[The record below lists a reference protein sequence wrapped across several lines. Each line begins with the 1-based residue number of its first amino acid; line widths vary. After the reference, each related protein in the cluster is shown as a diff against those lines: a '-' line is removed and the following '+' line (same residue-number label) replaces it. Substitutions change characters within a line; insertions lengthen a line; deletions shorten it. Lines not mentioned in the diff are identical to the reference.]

1 MPAKDLYTPSPTSS
15 LPPRQDKEW
24 YSVSVE
30 SMRRA
35 LALLL
40 SVIGLIGSAFAYQ
53 QWQHFAQRDEAMQV
67 IDEATSLTHQVEERK
82 DAAQLRREFFNAW
95 EDLEG
100 ARQTYADGRYAD
112 ALSLGTRSLLE
123 LQQILQVDAEVT
135 KGSGRFLDVQGQVEF
150 RRGDRGP
157 WRDARDQDVVGP
169 GDWVKTS
176 ANGSAKLLFLNGP
189 EYTLRANTMIHL
201 TFQLDR
207 FGNGEQVAEL
217 PFGHVELATDRNAN
231 SRVKTPKSEA
241 TVRRSSSGMV
251 SYDRERSTAK
261 FAAYQGN
268 VDVVAAS
275 GQTQTIGALQQVIQ
289 EGDLLGR
296 TTTLPDRPRGLAPSD
311 EREIDVASGDLR
323 LAWTR
328 VSGAAK
334 YALNVSENRLFV
346 SNIIDKND
354 LVNTGARLGIRG
366 EGLFY
371 WQVAAIDAEGVR
383 GPWSEPRAF
392 RIQRREGN
400 DRDDRTPPPLELE
413 SVQTYGSLLVVSGRT
428 EPGARLTVNGELA
441 ALATDGRFTKT
452 LQMTQEGF
460 VFVEVVA
467 TDARNNISRQE
478 RRVFF
483 DAAY

>member
-1 MPAKDLYTPSPTSS
+1 MPSNDLYSPGPAGQQKTD
-15 LPPRQDKEW
+15 RDW

-35 LALLL
+35 LVLLL
-40 SVIGLIGSAFAYQ
+40 SVIGLIGAAFGYQ
-53 QWQHFAQRDEAMQV
+53 QYQHFAQRDEARRV
-67 IDEATSLTHQVEERK
+67 IAEAKDLTHQIEERK
-82 DAAQLRREFFNAW
+82 DADQLRREFFSAW
-95 EDLEG
+95 EDLDG
-100 ARQTYADGRYAD
+100 ANAAFEAGRFGD

-157 WRDARDQDVVGP
+157 WRRARDQDVVGP
-169 GDWVKTS
+169 GDWVKTA
-176 ANGSAKLLFLNGP
+176 ANGSAKLLFQNGP
-189 EYTLRANTMIHL
+189 EYTLRSNTMVHL

-207 FGNGEQVAEL
+207 FGNSEQVAEL
-217 PFGHVELATDRNAN
+217 PFGHVELTTDRAG

-241 TVRRSSSGMV
+241 NVKRSSNAMV
-251 SYDRERSTAK
+251 IYDRDRNAAR
-261 FAAYQGN
+261 FAAFQGGM
-268 VDVVAAS
+268 DIVAAN
-275 GQTQTIGALQQVIQ
+275 GQTQSIGALQQVDQ
-289 EGDLLGR
+289 EGDVLGR
-296 TTTLPDRPRGLAPSD
+296 ATALPDRPRGLFPAE
-311 EREIDVASGDLR
+311 EREIDLGGGDLR
-323 LAWTR
+323 LSWSR
-328 VSGAAK
+328 VTGAAK

-346 SNIIDKND
+346 SNLIDRND
-354 LVNTGARLGIRG
+354 LVNPGARLGLRG

-371 WQVAAIDAEGVR
+371 WQVAAVDAEGVR
-383 GPWSEPRAF
+383 GPWSEARAF
-392 RIQRREGN
+392 RVQKRQGSDRE
-400 DRDDRTPPPLELE
+400 DKTPPPLELD

-428 EPGARLTVNGELA
+428 EAGVKLAVNGESA
-441 ALATDGRFTKT
+441 ALGADGRFTKT

-467 TDARNNISRQE
+467 TDGRGNASRQE

>member
-1 MPAKDLYTPSPTSS
+1 MASNDLYNPASS
-15 LPPRQDKEW
+15 SAPPKDRDW
-24 YSVSVE
+24 YSVSIE

-35 LALLL
+35 MVLLL

-53 QWQHFAQRDEAMQV
+53 QWQHFAQKDEAQRV
-67 IDEATSLTHQVEERK
+67 IDEATDLTHQIEERK
-82 DAAQLRREFFNAW
+82 DADQMRREFFGAW
-95 EDLEG
+95 EDLDG
-100 ARQTYADGRYAD
+100 ARLAFGAGRYGD

-157 WRDARDQDVVGP
+157 WRRARDQDVVGP

-176 ANGSAKLLFLNGP
+176 ANGSAKLLFQNGP
-189 EYTLRANTMIHL
+189 EYTLRSNTMVHL

-207 FGNGEQVAEL
+207 FGNSEQVAEL
-217 PFGHVELATDRNAN
+217 PFGHVELTTDRAG

-241 TVRRSSSGMV
+241 SVKRSSNAMV
-251 SYDRERSTAK
+251 IFDRERNAAR
-261 FAAYQGN
+261 FAAFQGGM
-268 VDVVAAS
+268 DIVAAN
-275 GQTQTIGALQQVIQ
+275 GQTQSIGALQQVDQ

-296 TTTLPDRPRGLAPSD
+296 LTALPDRPRGLFPSE
-311 EREIDVASGDLR
+311 EREIDLAAGDLR
-323 LAWTR
+323 LSWGR
-328 VSGAAK
+328 VAGAAK
-334 YALNVSENRLFV
+334 YAINVSENRLFV
-346 SNIIDKND
+346 SNLIDRND
-354 LVNTGARLGIRG
+354 LVNPGARLGLRG

-371 WQVAAIDAEGVR
+371 WQVAAVDGEGVR

-392 RIQRREGN
+392 RVQRRQGN
-400 DRDDRTPPPLELE
+400 DREDKTPPPLELE

-428 EPGARLTVNGELA
+428 EPGAKLAVNGEQA
-441 ALATDGRFTKT
+441 ALGGDGRFTKT
-452 LQMTQEGF
+452 LQMVQEGF

-467 TDARNNISRQE
+467 TDGRGNAARQE

>member
-1 MPAKDLYTPSPTSS
+1 MPPSDLYNPPSSPAG
-15 LPPRQDKEW
+15 PQKDRDW
-24 YSVSVE
+24 YSVSIE

-35 LALLL
+35 IVLLL
-40 SVIGLIGSAFAYQ
+40 SVIGLIGSAFAFQ
-53 QWQHFAQRDEAMQV
+53 QWQHFKQQGEAQRV
-67 IDEATSLTHQVEERK
+67 IDEATGLTHQIEERK
-82 DAAQLRREFFNAW
+82 DADQVRREFFGAW
-95 EDLEG
+95 EDLDG
-100 ARQTYADGRYAD
+100 ARLAFAAGRYGD

-157 WRDARDQDVVGP
+157 WRRARDQDVVGP

-176 ANGSAKLLFLNGP
+176 ANGSAKLLFQNGP
-189 EYTLRANTMIHL
+189 EYTLRSNTMIHM

-207 FGNGEQVAEL
+207 FGNSEQVAEL
-217 PFGHVELATDRNAN
+217 PFGHVELTTDRSG

-241 TVRRSSSGMV
+241 NVRRSSNAMV
-251 SYDRERSTAK
+251 VFDRERNAAR
-261 FAAYQGN
+261 FAAFQGGMEI
-268 VDVVAAS
+268 VSSS
-275 GQTQTIGALQQVIQ
+275 GQTQSINALQQVDQ
-289 EGDLLGR
+289 EGDVLGR
-296 TTTLPDRPRGLAPSD
+296 ATALPDRPRGLFPGE
-311 EREIDVASGDLR
+311 EREIDLAAGDLR
-323 LAWTR
+323 LSWSR
-328 VSGAAK
+328 VTGAAR

-346 SNIIDKND
+346 SNLIDKDD
-354 LVNTGARLGIRG
+354 LVNPGARLGIRG

-371 WQVAAIDAEGVR
+371 WQVAAVDAEGVR

-392 RIQRREGN
+392 RIQRRQGN
-400 DRDDRTPPPLELE
+400 DREDNTPPPLELD

-428 EPGARLTVNGELA
+428 EPGAKLAVNGEKADLGG
-441 ALATDGRFTKT
+441 DGRFTKT

-467 TDARNNISRQE
+467 TDGRGNASRQE

>member
-1 MPAKDLYTPSPTSS
+1 MPANDLYTGSS
-15 LPPRQDKEW
+15 KDPKGDRDW
-24 YSVSVE
+24 YSVSIE

-35 LALLL
+35 LVLLL

-53 QWQHFAQRDEAMQV
+53 QWQHFAQRDEAQRL
-67 IDEATSLTHQVEERK
+67 IDEATNLTHQIEERK
-82 DAAQLRREFFNAW
+82 DADQLRREFFNAW
-95 EDLEG
+95 DDLDG
-100 ARQTYADGRYAD
+100 ARAAFTSKRYGD
-112 ALSLGTRSLLE
+112 ALSLATRSLLE
-123 LQQILQVDAEVT
+123 LQQILQVDAEVV

-157 WRDARDQDVVGP
+157 WKRARDQDNVGP

-176 ANGSAKLLFLNGP
+176 ANGSAKLLFQNGP
-189 EYTLRANTMIHL
+189 EYTLRSNTMVHL

-207 FGNGEQVAEL
+207 QGNSEQVAEL
-217 PFGHVELATDRNAN
+217 PFGSLELATDRVG

-241 TVRRSSSGMV
+241 NVRRSSNGMV
-251 SYDRERSTAK
+251 TFDRERNSGR
-261 FAAYQGN
+261 FAAFQGGM
-268 VDVVAAS
+268 DIVAAN
-275 GQTQTIGALQQVIQ
+275 GQTQSIGALQQVEQ
-289 EGDLLGR
+289 TGDVLGR
-296 TTTLPDRPRGLAPSD
+296 ATALPDRPRGLSPSED
-311 EREIDVASGDLR
+311 REIDLAAGDLR
-323 LAWTR
+323 LAWQR
-328 VSGAAK
+328 VNGAAK

-346 SNIIDKND
+346 ANIIDRSD
-354 LVNTGARLGIRG
+354 LVNPGARLGIRG

-371 WQVAAIDAEGVR
+371 WQVAAIDGEGVR

-392 RIQRREGN
+392 RIQRRQGN
-400 DRDDRTPPPLELE
+400 DREDRTPPPIELD

-428 EPGARLTVNGELA
+428 ESGAKLTINGELA
-441 ALATDGRFTKT
+441 SLNADGRFTKT

-467 TDARNNISRQE
+467 TDPRGNAARQE